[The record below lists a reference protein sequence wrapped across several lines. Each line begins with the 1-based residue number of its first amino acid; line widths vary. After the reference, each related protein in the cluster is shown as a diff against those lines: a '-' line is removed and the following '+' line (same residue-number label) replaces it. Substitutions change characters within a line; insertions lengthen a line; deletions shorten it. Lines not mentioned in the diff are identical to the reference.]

1 MPEHKLPGLV
11 ITGAS
16 GFIGR
21 NFIEIFK
28 EDYQIFAIARR
39 SQNEVGLSRHKN
51 IKWFLA
57 DVADADAIRQIMDEV
72 QSSGGADYFIHLAAF
87 FDFSNEPNPEYTR
100 TNIEGSK
107 VIFKEAASLELKRF
121 IFASSLVVSEF
132 PKAGER
138 LTEESALDADFAYA
152 VTKIAGEKMAKE
164 WSSTF
169 PCTVVRFAA
178 VFSDWCEYGPL
189 YKFLDTWSSK
199 SWKSRVLGGKG
210 NSSVPYI
217 HIMSLVKMLRTILDQ
232 TEKLKPF
239 DILIASPDAS
249 TTHQQLFDEST
260 RFIFGEKRKAIHM
273 PVPLSRFGV
282 WMLDLMGQLIGR
294 RPFERPWMM
303 KYIDEMMEVDASYTR
318 NVLNWDIIPRYAL
331 ERRILHVIEHM
342 KTFPTEWHQKN
353 SQALYKS
360 PDRPNLKIA
369 EALAHQETEMLS
381 ELQQL
386 IFAPEHQQ
394 RFPSYQKMEPE
405 KLSWY
410 LGILFNLLKV
420 SVRTG
425 DRLSMANYARFIASI
440 RIHEGFNLEEVVD
453 VYQSLSE
460 TVIQNLHNYSPV
472 HDLDQRIRDDI
483 DLTIQMAIDEIE
495 DAYDIA
501 QPSTNYTRFHH
512 R

>member
-1 MPEHKLPGLV
+1 MPEQKLPGLV

-21 NFIEIFK
+21 NFIETYKKAFK
-28 EDYQIFAIARR
+28 IFAIARR
-39 SQNEVGLSRHKN
+39 SQQEVGLERHKN
-51 IKWFLA
+51 IQWYLA
-57 DVADADAIRQIMDEV
+57 DVADRDSIREIMAEI
-72 QSSGGADYFIHLAAF
+72 QEAGGADYFIHLAAF
-87 FDFSNEPNPEYTR
+87 FDFSNEPNPEYER
-100 TNIEGSK
+100 TNIKGSEI
-107 VIFKEAASLELKRF
+107 IFEEVASLGLKRF

-132 PKAGER
+132 PKPGER
-138 LTEESALDADFAYA
+138 LTEDSSLDADFPYA
-152 VTKIAGEKMAKE
+152 VTKIAGEAMAQK
-164 WSSTF
+164 WSETF

-199 SWKSRVLGGKG
+199 SWKSNVLGGQG
-210 NSSVPYI
+210 NSAVPYI
-217 HIMSLVKMLRTILDQ
+217 HIKCLVRMLRSILDQ
-232 TEKLKPF
+232 TKRLKPF

-249 TTHQQLFDEST
+249 SSHQELYDLST
-260 RFIFGEKRKAIHM
+260 RFVFGEARRAIHM
-273 PVPLSRFGV
+273 PIPLARLGV
-282 WMLDLMGQLIGR
+282 IMLDLLGR
-294 RPFERPWMM
+294 IVGHRPFERPWMM
-303 KYIDEMMEVDASYTR
+303 KYVDQRMEVDAAYTR
-318 NVLNWDIIPRYAL
+318 KTLGWSVYPRHAL

-342 KTFPTEWHQKN
+342 KTFPVEWHYKN
-353 SQALYKS
+353 SMALLKS

-369 EALAHQETEMLS
+369 EALSQHEKKILAA
-381 ELQQL
+381 LQYL
-386 IFAPEHQQ
+386 VLAPVNQQ

-405 KLSWY
+405 KLAWY
-410 LGILFNLLKV
+410 FGILYNLLKV

-440 RIHEGFNLEEVVD
+440 RIHEGFKLEEVVD

-460 TVIQNLHNYSPV
+460 IVIHHLLTQASIR
-472 HDLDQRIRDDI
+472 DLEERIRDYI

-501 QPSTNYTRFHH
+501 LAPASYTRFHN